1 MQYLNKREKILDAMQ
16 QLMTTADTRSITVSE
31 IAQKAGIGKG
41 SIYYYFPSKNDILDG
56 VIERAYSRVL
66 EKGRA
71 LAAASDIDAFCKMEI
86 IYHACLEASRE
97 LRRQESFNAA
107 PDGQERAFI
116 HLKFAKA
123 IITHL
128 RPILADIL
136 RQAVAENGAV
146 CEYPEETALY
156 HPSGINRHSG
166 QPSGTHEGK
175 ATRSRVYDRIY
186 PTDAGPRAQ
195 YSAGGSAF
203 SDSGGITP

>member
-66 EKGRA
+66 EKGKA
-71 LAAASDIDAFCKMEI
+71 LA
-86 IYHACLEASRE
+86 
-97 LRRQESFNAA
+97 FNAA

-146 CEYPEETALY
+146 CEYPEETAYIILLVLTATLD
-156 HPSGINRHSG
+156 NRLVPMKESDVSRILTAFTQMQG
-166 QPSGTHEGK
+166 QGLNIPPEVLHFLIRE
-175 ATRSRVYDRIY
+175 V
-186 PTDAGPRAQ
+186 
-195 YSAGGSAF
+195 
-203 SDSGGITP
+203 

>member
-66 EKGRA
+66 EKGKA

-86 IYHACLEASRE
+86 IYHACLEASKE

-128 RPILADIL
+128 RPILADKRCGVRISGG
-136 RQAVAENGAV
+136 NS
-146 CEYPEETALY
+146 LY

-175 ATRSRVYDRIY
+175 RRKPDPHCIY
-186 PTDAGPRAQ
+186 TDAGPGTQ

-203 SDSGGITP
+203 SDPGGIAP

>member
-1 MQYLNKREKILDAMQ
+1 MRSLRKPALEKEA
-16 QLMTTADTRSITVSE
+16 SI
-31 IAQKAGIGKG
+31 II
-41 SIYYYFPSKNDILDG
+41 FPSKNDILDG

-66 EKGRA
+66 EKGKA

-86 IYHACLEASRE
+86 IYHACLEASKE

-146 CEYPEETALY
+146 CEYPEETAYIILLVLTTTLD
-156 HPSGINRHSG
+156 NRLVPMKESDV
-166 QPSGTHEGK
+166 
-175 ATRSRVYDRIY
+175 SRILTAFY
-186 PTDAGPRAQ
+186 TDAGPGAQ

-203 SDSGGITP
+203 SDPGGIAP

>member
-66 EKGRA
+66 EKGKA

-86 IYHACLEASRE
+86 IYHACLEASKE

-146 CEYPEETALY
+146 Y
-156 HPSGINRHSG
+156 HPSGINHHSG

-175 ATRSRVYDRIY
+175 RRKPDSHCIY
-186 PTDAGPRAQ
+186 TDAGPGAQ

-203 SDSGGITP
+203 SDPGGIAP

>member
-66 EKGRA
+66 EKGKA
-71 LAAASDIDAFCKMEI
+71 LAAASDIDA
-86 IYHACLEASRE
+86 
-97 LRRQESFNAA
+97 FNAA

-146 CEYPEETALY
+146 CEYPEETAYIILLVLTATLD
-156 HPSGINRHSG
+156 NRLVPMKESDVSRILTAFTQMQG
-166 QPSGTHEGK
+166 QGLNIPPEVLHFLIRE
-175 ATRSRVYDRIY
+175 V
-186 PTDAGPRAQ
+186 
-195 YSAGGSAF
+195 
-203 SDSGGITP
+203 

>member
-71 LAAASDIDAFCKMEI
+71 LAAASDIDAFRKMEI
-86 IYHACLEASRE
+86 IYHACLEASKE
-97 LRRQESFNAA
+97 LRRQESFNAS
-107 PDGQERAFI
+107 PDDQERAFI

-146 CEYPEETALY
+146 CEYPEETAYIILLVLTATLD
-156 HPSGINRHSG
+156 NRLVPMKESDVSRILTAFTQMQG
-166 QPSGTHEGK
+166 QGLNIPPEVLHFLIRE
-175 ATRSRVYDRIY
+175 V
-186 PTDAGPRAQ
+186 
-195 YSAGGSAF
+195 
-203 SDSGGITP
+203 

>member
-66 EKGRA
+66 EKGKA
-71 LAAASDIDAFCKMEI
+71 LAASK
-86 IYHACLEASRE
+86 E

-146 CEYPEETALY
+146 CEYPEETAYIILLVLTTTLD
-156 HPSGINRHSG
+156 NRLVPMKESDVSRILTAFTQMQG
-166 QPSGTHEGK
+166 QGLNIPPEVLHFLIRE
-175 ATRSRVYDRIY
+175 V
-186 PTDAGPRAQ
+186 
-195 YSAGGSAF
+195 
-203 SDSGGITP
+203 

>member
-66 EKGRA
+66 EKGKA

-86 IYHACLEASRE
+86 IYHACLEASKE

-107 PDGQERAFI
+107 PDGQEPGLHPSEICQSHYHPFKTYSCRYPPAGCGR
-116 HLKFAKA
+116 KRCG
-123 IITHL
+123 L
-128 RPILADIL
+128 RISGG
-136 RQAVAENGAV
+136 NS
-146 CEYPEETALY
+146 LY
-156 HPSGINRHSG
+156 HPSGINHHSG
-166 QPSGTHEGK
+166 QPSG
-175 ATRSRVYDRIY
+175 I
-186 PTDAGPRAQ
+186 P
-195 YSAGGSAF
+195 
-203 SDSGGITP
+203 